1 MREHFMY
8 ILKNAFQ
15 NLYRNAGRNLLAAGI
30 FLLVITMSCVALVVY
45 NDADAIAKQYKDRLS
60 TEVLLNVDERKVSE
74 AWEKD
79 ETFRKPELT
88 DELIRK
94 MAASKY
100 LKKTV
105 YSVQMEAVAD
115 ELKSSTPIDYGDM
128 EIQRAG
134 EEPAKTRIP
143 QYTLSGYE
151 DVSQAEL
158 FQSGQAKLAGEGAF
172 PTADN
177 ECLIS
182 DTLAEMNGLKPG
194 DTFRAKSIYY
204 TDKQGNPLKE
214 MTLKVSGIYHR
225 EYSEGEM
232 DSDNEI
238 FTCCKLL
245 TDPYYTYEPVFFTDF
260 FLKNPRDLDAFAREA
275 YAAGLSEYYSLST
288 DTVAYDAFVKPI
300 EQMCVISMIFL
311 WVVLVLG
318 AAILLILS
326 SLVVRERKYEIG
338 VLRGMGMKKSKV
350 AAQLV
355 LESALI
361 MAVCL
366 FLGIALGS
374 LLAQP
379 VTDMLLADQMS
390 RTLSGPALA
399 SGMGGASFGGLATDN
414 RPIAHISAVLS
425 FTTIMELVGIALILT
440 VIAGAASAAFAMKY
454 EPMRILR
461 QRN

>member
-1 MREHFMY
+1 MY

-30 FLLVITMSCVALVVY
+30 FLVVITMSCVALVVY

-79 ETFRKPELT
+79 ETFRRPELT
-88 DELIRK
+88 DELIQK
-94 MAASKY
+94 IAASKY
-100 LKKTV
+100 LKKAV

-115 ELKSSTPIDYGDM
+115 DLKYTTPIDDQDI

-134 EEPAKTRIP
+134 EDPAKTRIP
-143 QYTLSGYE
+143 QYTLSGFE
-151 DVSQAEL
+151 DVSQAKP
-158 FQSGQAKLAGEGAF
+158 FQEGQAELLEGGAF

-182 DTLAEMNGLKPG
+182 DTLAEKNGLKPG

-204 TDKQGNPLKE
+204 TDKQGNPMEE

-225 EYSEGEM
+225 EYSEGET
-232 DSDNEI
+232 DSGYEI
-238 FTCCKLL
+238 FTRYKLL
-245 TDPYYTYEPVFFTDF
+245 IDPRYTYEPVFFTDF

-288 DTVAYDAFVKPI
+288 DSVAYDAFVKPI
-300 EQMCVISMIFL
+300 EQMCVIAMIFL

-338 VLRGMGMKKSKV
+338 VLRSMGMKKSKV
-350 AAQLV
+350 AVQLV

-366 FLGIALGS
+366 ILGIALGS

-390 RTLSGPALA
+390 QAMSGPSLA
-399 SGMGGASFGGLATDN
+399 GSMGGASFNGLATDN
-414 RPIAHISAVLS
+414 SPITHISAALN
-425 FTTIMELVGIALILT
+425 FTTIMELTGIALILT
-440 VIAGAASAAFAMKY
+440 AIAGAVSAVCAMKY

>member
-1 MREHFMY
+1 MY

-15 NLYRNAGRNLLAAGI
+15 NLYRNAGRNLLTAGI
-30 FLLVITMSCVALVVY
+30 FLLVITMSCVALVIY
-45 NDADAIAKQYKDRLS
+45 NDADAIAKQYRERLS
-60 TEVLLNVDERKVSE
+60 TEVLLNVDEKKVSE

-88 DELIRK
+88 DELIQK

-100 LKKTV
+100 LKKAM
-105 YSVQMEAVAD
+105 YSTQMEAVAD
-115 ELKSSTPIDYGDM
+115 NLKYTTPTDYQDM

-134 EEPAKTRIP
+134 EDPAKTRIP

-151 DVSQAEL
+151 DVSQAEP
-158 FQSGQAKLAGEGAF
+158 FRNGQAKLAEGGTF
-172 PTADN
+172 PAADN
-177 ECLIS
+177 ECLVS
-182 DTLAEMNGLKPG
+182 DTLAELNGLKPG
-194 DTFRAKSIYY
+194 DTFPAKSIYY
-204 TDKQGNPLKE
+204 TDKQGGPLEE

-225 EYSEGEM
+225 KYSEGET

-238 FTCCKLL
+238 FTRYKLL
-245 TDPYYTYEPVFFTDF
+245 TDPRYTYEPTFNTDF
-260 FLKNPRDLDAFAREA
+260 YLKNPRDLHAFAQEA

-288 DTVAYDAFVKPI
+288 DTVAYDAFVRPI

-326 SLVVRERKYEIG
+326 SLLVRERKYEIG
-338 VLRGMGMKKSKV
+338 VLRAMGMKKSKV

-355 LESALI
+355 LESALT

-366 FLGIALGS
+366 ILGIALGS

-390 RTLSGPALA
+390 RALSGPTLA
-399 SGMGGASFGGLATDN
+399 GGMGGTSFGGLATDN
-414 RPIAHISAVLS
+414 RPVTHISAALS
-425 FTTIMELVGIALILT
+425 LTAISELTAIALFLT
-440 VIAGAASAAFAMKY
+440 AAAGAVSAACAMKY

-461 QRN
+461 HRN

>member
-1 MREHFMY
+1 MY

-30 FLLVITMSCVALVVY
+30 FLVVIMMSCVALVVY
-45 NDADAIAKQYKDRLS
+45 NDADAIAEQYKERLS
-60 TEVLLNVDERKVSE
+60 TEVLLNADEIKVSE

-79 ETFRKPELT
+79 ETFRRPELT
-88 DELIRK
+88 DEMIQK
-94 MAASKY
+94 IAASKY
-100 LKKTV
+100 LKKAV
-105 YSVQMEAVAD
+105 YSSQMEAVAD
-115 ELKSSTPIDYGDM
+115 DLKSSTPIDYEDI

-134 EEPAKTRIP
+134 EDPAKTRIP

-151 DVSQAEL
+151 DVSQADP
-158 FQSGQAKLAGEGAF
+158 FQNGRAKLAGGGTF

-177 ECLIS
+177 ECLVS
-182 DTLAEMNGLKPG
+182 DTLAELNNLKPG
-194 DTFRAKSIYY
+194 DTFQAKSIYH
-204 TDKQGNPLKE
+204 TDKHGDPLEE

-238 FTCCKLL
+238 FTRYKLL
-245 TDPYYTYEPVFFTDF
+245 IDPRYTYEPIFYTDF
-260 FLKNPRDLDAFAREA
+260 FLKDPKDLDAFAREA

-288 DTVAYDAFVKPI
+288 DTVAYDSFVKPI
-300 EQMCVISMIFL
+300 EQMCVIAMIFL

-318 AAILLILS
+318 AAILIILS
-326 SLVVRERKYEIG
+326 ALVVRERKYEIG
-338 VLRGMGMKKSKV
+338 VLRSMGMKKSKV

-366 FLGIALGS
+366 ILGIALGS

-390 RTLSGPALA
+390 QALSGPALA
-399 SGMGGASFGGLATDN
+399 GGMGGASFNGLATEN
-414 RPIAHISAVLS
+414 SPITHINAALS
-425 FTTIMELVGIALILT
+425 LTTIMELTGIALILT
-440 VIAGAASAAFAMKY
+440 AVAGAVSAACAMKY

>member
-1 MREHFMY
+1 MY
-8 ILKNAFQ
+8 IFKNAFQ

-30 FLLVITMSCVALVVY
+30 FLVVITMSCVALVVY

-60 TEVLLNVDERKVSE
+60 TEVLLDVDERKVGEASE
-74 AWEKD
+74 ED
-79 ETFRKPELT
+79 ETFRRPELT
-88 DELIRK
+88 DRMIRK

-100 LKKTV
+100 LKKAM
-105 YSVQMEAVAD
+105 YYVQMEAVAD
-115 ELKSSTPIDYGDM
+115 DLKYTRPIDYGDM
-128 EIQRAG
+128 EMQRAG
-134 EEPAKTRIP
+134 EDRVKTRSP
-143 QYTLSGYE
+143 QYYLNGFE
-151 DVSQAEL
+151 DVSQAEP
-158 FQSGQAKLAGEGAF
+158 FQNGQAKLAEGGSF
-172 PTADN
+172 PAEDN

-182 DTLAEMNGLKPG
+182 DTLAELNNLKPG
-194 DTFRAKSIYY
+194 DTFRAKSIYH
-204 TDKQGNPLKE
+204 TDKQGEPLEE

-232 DSDNEI
+232 DRDDEI
-238 FTCCKLL
+238 FTSYKLL
-245 TDPYYTYEPVFFTDF
+245 IDPRYTYEPIFNTKF
-260 FLKNPRDLDAFAREA
+260 FLKDPKDLDAFAREA

-318 AAILLILS
+318 AAILIILS
-326 SLVVRERKYEIG
+326 ALVVRERKYEIG
-338 VLRGMGMKKSKV
+338 VLRSMGMKKSKV
-350 AAQLV
+350 AAQLI

-366 FLGIALGS
+366 ILGIALGS

-390 RTLSGPALA
+390 QAMGGPNLTG
-399 SGMGGASFGGLATDN
+399 SMGGASYGGLATDN
-414 RPIAHISAVLS
+414 SPITHIKSALS
-425 FTTIMELVGIALILT
+425 LTTITELTGIALILT
-440 VIAGAASAAFAMKY
+440 AIAGAVSSACAMKY

>member
-1 MREHFMY
+1 MY

-15 NLYRNAGRNLLAAGI
+15 NLYRNAGRNLLTAGI

-45 NDADAIAKQYKDRLS
+45 NDADDIAKQYKERLS
-60 TEVLLNVDERKVSE
+60 TEVILHVDERKVSE
-74 AWEKD
+74 SWEKD

-88 DELIRK
+88 DELIQK

-115 ELKSSTPIDYGDM
+115 DLKYTTPINYEDM

-151 DVSQAEL
+151 DVSQAEP
-158 FQSGQAKLAGEGAF
+158 FQSGQAKLAEGGTF
-172 PTADN
+172 PAADD

-182 DTLAEMNGLKPG
+182 DTLAEMNGLKAG
-194 DTFRAKSIYY
+194 DTFQAKSIYY
-204 TDKQGNPLKE
+204 TDKKGNPLEE

-225 EYSEGEM
+225 KYTEGETE
-232 DSDNEI
+232 SDNEI
-238 FTCCKLL
+238 FTRCKLL
-245 TDPYYTYEPVFFTDF
+245 TDPRYTYEPTFYTDF
-260 FLKNPRDLDAFAREA
+260 FLKNPKDLNAFAREA

-311 WVVLVLG
+311 CVVLVLG

-338 VLRGMGMKKSKV
+338 ILRAMGMKKRKV

-366 FLGIALGS
+366 VLGIAFGS

-390 RTLSGPALA
+390 QALSGPSLA
-399 SGMGGASFGGLATDN
+399 GGMGGASFGGLATDN
-414 RPIAHISAVLS
+414 SPITHISAALS
-425 FTTIMELVGIALILT
+425 TTTITELVGIAFLLT
-440 VIAGAASAAFAMKY
+440 AIAGAVSAACAMKY